1 MLRVGLTG
9 GIGAGKTTVARLF
22 AERGAPVFDADEVA
36 RRVTEAGQPAL
47 AEIVRA
53 FGTGVL
59 TADGT
64 LDRTA
69 LRRLVFADPEARHR
83 LEAIV
88 HPKVYSALEHW
99 LQGTVAPYCLLC
111 IPLLLE
117 SGRLDLVDRVLV
129 VDCPEALQIERVR
142 RRNGLSEAEIRAILA
157 TQVSRADRLA
167 KADDLIVN
175 AGTLDALARAVESL
189 DQKYRALGSGLTNSG
204 ESRQWHGS
212 ETRPEGHAGE
222 EVAVPPASSFFF
234 SSVSQD

>member
-22 AERGAPVFDADEVA
+22 AERGVPVFDADEVA
-36 RRVTEAGQPAL
+36 RRVTEPGQPAFG
-47 AEIVRA
+47 EIMHA
-53 FGTGVL
+53 FGTGLL

-64 LDRTA
+64 LNRAA

-83 LEAIV
+83 LEAII

-99 LQGTVAPYCLLC
+99 LQGTVAPYCLLS

-129 VDCPEALQIERVR
+129 VDCPEALQIERVMR
-142 RRNGLSEAEIRAILA
+142 RSGLSEAEVRAIIA

-167 KADDLIVN
+167 KADDLVVN
-175 AGTLDALARAVESL
+175 AGTLDALVRVVEAL
-189 DQKYRALGSGLTNSG
+189 DQKYRDLAAGLTNPG
-204 ESRQWHGS
+204 QSRQWRESGTRS
-212 ETRPEGHAGE
+212 EDHTGV
-222 EVAVPPASSFFF
+222 EVTAPPASSFL